1 MTTEANPSGVTVR
14 YRGLSGRRVI
24 GPYVW
29 EQANDYTTV
38 VTDETVLA
46 AIRADLRFVVIE
58 PDAEVDA

>member
-1 MTTEANPSGVTVR
+1 MTTATESSGVTVR

-38 VTDETVLA
+38 VADEETLA